1 MKVSI
6 WRFQQKNRQK
16 TSLKNQNKNRVGV
29 NKSIVDE
36 DYEKAK
42 KEIRAIKNK
51 QDELATVV
59 MVVKSF

>member
-6 WRFQQKNRQK
+6 WRFQQKNREK

-36 DYEKAK
+36 DYEKATK
-42 KEIRAIKNK
+42 KIRAIKHK